1 MFVID
6 LQLAIYLFI
15 LLLLGIIWGVS
26 NFRPGR
32 GGNETAVWQN
42 FPFGVILLSNNNQP
56 KFANKKATQLLQ
68 THTNQLVATPTFQQ
82 LVQNLQSGIAAEQF
96 NLHLPTDVTITV
108 WSGLFGKT
116 RLVVLQDHS
125 DQRRR
130 EHELQLFWGGISHEL
145 RTPLTSILAHA
156 EVARSP
162 DTTDEIQQHS
172 LTIIQQQA
180 NRLVKLVQNALT
192 LGRLKA
198 TDMMEKTAVNMIIIA
213 EEAIA
218 ELILFA
224 ESNNVDLS
232 LSCETPIPH
241 ALGNHDKLK
250 QVFISLLDNAL
261 KYCTSGDSIMV
272 SLSVTADH
280 IQCEVADTGSG
291 IPAAHLA
298 RISQQ
303 FYRVRRDVAG
313 SGLGLAIVEEIIGQH
328 GGTLTIE
335 SESEAQ
341 QTGTCIRFT
350 IPQAPLPQ
358 RVTS

>member
-6 LQLAIYLFI
+6 LKLAIYLFI
-15 LLLLGIIWGVS
+15 LLLLGIIWVVWQ
-26 NFRPGR
+26 FRPEHDE
-32 GGNETAVWQN
+32 NETAVWHN
-42 FPFGVILLSNNNQP
+42 FPFGVILLSNDNQF
-56 KFANKKATQLLQ
+56 KFANEKATRLLQ
-68 THTNQLVATPTFQQ
+68 AQPHQLAATTTFQQ
-82 LVQNLQSGIAAEQF
+82 LVQNLQSNMATEQF
-96 NLHLPTDVTITV
+96 NLHLPNDATITA

-116 RLVVLQDHS
+116 RLIVLQDHS
-125 DQRRR
+125 DQRKR

-156 EVARSP
+156 EVARSL
-162 DTTDEIQQHS
+162 DTNDEIQQHS

-198 TDMMEKTAVNMIIIA
+198 TDMMEKTAVNIIIIA

-232 LSCETPIPH
+232 LSCEASIPH

-261 KYCTSGDSIMV
+261 KYCTSGDNITV
-272 SLSVTADH
+272 SLSVKENY
-280 IQCEVADTGSG
+280 IECEIADTGSG
-291 IPAAHLA
+291 IPAEHLA
-298 RISQQ
+298 CITQQ

-313 SGLGLAIVEEIIGQH
+313 SGLGLAIVEEIISQH
-328 GGTLTIE
+328 GGTLMIE
-335 SESEAQ
+335 SESTGQ
-341 QTGTCIRFT
+341 QTGTNIQFT

-358 RVTS
+358 PVTL